1 MEHDGSFKFLFFK
14 NRFSTTLHNFFCELS
29 LSSGATQHIPVKVL
43 KNMMPD
49 PEHEHLGSDD
59 REYEWMKMCCI
70 LHLILVLSSMKLD
83 KSKLWSFR

>member
-1 MEHDGSFKFLFFK
+1 
-14 NRFSTTLHNFFCELS
+14 
-29 LSSGATQHIPVKVL
+29 
-43 KNMMPD
+43 MMPD

>member
-1 MEHDGSFKFLFFK
+1 MEGVSSFYSSKTDSVPL
-14 NRFSTTLHNFFCELS
+14 STTFFCELS
-29 LSSGATQHIPVKVL
+29 LSSGAMQHIPVRVL

>member
-1 MEHDGSFKFLFFK
+1 MEGVSSFYSSKTVSVPL
-14 NRFSTTLHNFFCELS
+14 STTFFCELS

-43 KNMMPD
+43 KNMMPH
-49 PEHEHLGSDD
+49 PEHLGSDD

-70 LHLILVLSSMKLD
+70 LHLILVLSFMKLD